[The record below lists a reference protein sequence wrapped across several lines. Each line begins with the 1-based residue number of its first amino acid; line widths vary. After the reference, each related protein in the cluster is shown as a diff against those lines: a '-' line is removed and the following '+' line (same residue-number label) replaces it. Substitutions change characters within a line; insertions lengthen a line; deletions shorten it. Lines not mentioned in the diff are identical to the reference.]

1 MFLCEVDDCVFE
13 TKIKLIVFCDENTG
27 INVYTD
33 APEWK
38 RYCVPVKLSEFMAE
52 KCLKFGRLLRPSGPY
67 VFGELLAI
75 FFGTKLGWGETD
87 PCARVHPDC
96 WWFVRLSTFCCRYA
110 SHLARVI
117 FFSAIFFCAV
127 SIRCPLAKYVLAL
140 WSFRF
145 AVYFYAN
152 CVCLCVTFSF
162 PGFLCYRSVCL
173 LINSGHRDVTGRSDS
188 ICKICRICSKMSDYG
203 YVWL

>member
-75 FFGTKLGWGETD
+75 FFGHKIGMGRNWSVCQSTPGLLMVRASEHFLLPICQS
-87 PCARVHPDC
+87 PCESD
-96 WWFVRLSTFCCRYA
+96 
-110 SHLARVI
+110 I
-117 FFSAIFFCAV
+117 FLAIFFCAV

-188 ICKICRICSKMSDYG
+188 ICKICQICSKMSDYG